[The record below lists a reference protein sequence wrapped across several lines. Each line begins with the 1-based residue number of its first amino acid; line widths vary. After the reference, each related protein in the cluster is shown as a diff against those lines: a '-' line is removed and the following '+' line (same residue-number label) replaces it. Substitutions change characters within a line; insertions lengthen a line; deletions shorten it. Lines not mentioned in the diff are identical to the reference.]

1 MERNSII
8 KSSYN
13 ILNMRLKKG
22 GNLSA
27 VPVES
32 YGYEYGGSASEDAAG
47 RMLADAEQQN
57 KLNSTLSGGRRMK
70 RGGANSTDVIE
81 IPTFPQVG
89 PQVSG
94 QTANSAAFQV
104 NSILIEA
111 ENNAANDSKI
121 GGGTKKRF
129 KSRKTKKNYKHK
141 KGCRCP
147 YCNKMRKLKR
157 MKSLKKHKK
166 KTRGHK

>member
-1 MERNSII
+1 
-8 KSSYN
+8 
-13 ILNMRLKKG
+13 MRLKKG

-32 YGYEYGGSASEDAAG
+32 YGYEYGSSASEDAAG
-47 RMLADAEQQN
+47 RMLAGAEQQN
-57 KLNSTLSGGRRMK
+57 KLNSTLSGGKRIK
-70 RGGANSTDVIE
+70 RGGASSTDVIE

-89 PQVSG
+89 PQVSS

-121 GGGTKKRF
+121 GGGTKKN
-129 KSRKTKKNYKHK
+129 KLRKTKRHNKHK

-147 YCNKMRKLKR
+147 YCNKMRKIKR
-157 MKSLKKHKK
+157 IKTLKKHKRK
-166 KTRGHK
+166 IKGHK

>member
-1 MERNSII
+1 
-8 KSSYN
+8 
-13 ILNMRLKKG
+13 MRLKKG

-32 YGYEYGGSASEDAAG
+32 YGYEYGSSPTEDAAG
-47 RMLADAEQQN
+47 RMLADAEKQTI
-57 KLNSTLSGGRRMK
+57 LNSTLSGGRRMK
-70 RGGANSTDVIE
+70 RGGTNSTDVIE

-89 PQVSG
+89 PEVSG
-94 QTANSAAFQV
+94 QTASSAAFQV
-104 NSILIEA
+104 NSLLIQA
-111 ENNAANDSKI
+111 QNDGANDRLI
-121 GGGTKKRF
+121 GGGTKRHL